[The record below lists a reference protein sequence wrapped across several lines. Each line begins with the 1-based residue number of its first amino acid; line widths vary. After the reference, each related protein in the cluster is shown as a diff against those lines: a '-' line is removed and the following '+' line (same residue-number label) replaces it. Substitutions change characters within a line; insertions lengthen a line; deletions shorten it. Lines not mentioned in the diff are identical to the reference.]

1 MKRNDW
7 LILALYGLII
17 AAGITLLVLYVKGIL
32 SADIPWWLKLYLL
45 RGK

>member
-7 LILALYGLII
+7 LILALCGLVIV
-17 AAGITLLVLYVKGIL
+17 LFVLYIRGIL
-32 SADIPWWLKLYLL
+32 SADIPWWLKLHLL

>member
-7 LILALYGLII
+7 LILAMYGLII
-17 AAGITLLVLYVKGIL
+17 AAGIMLLVLYIKGIL
-32 SADIPWWLKLYLL
+32 SADIPWWLKLHLL